1 MNMRTKSLLVS
12 PSYPRAKNG
21 SLALLRQFY
30 SSLCY
35 HMTTVFLTICN
46 NIPDMVLGGLFFGTV
61 TSFAAPQLSMGPA
74 LSPTQLLAAAP
85 RMLLWSWSNIF
96 MFCLHNQRQPA
107 NMGEDAL
114 NKPWRPMVSGR
125 LSPDQ
130 AVRLLYIMHP
140 LCLVIS
146 LCIGGF
152 VPYAILTFFHVWYN
166 EFGAAK
172 DGILKSIFNGIGV
185 ACFFAGPLEVATRHS
200 ILSGNAEGIVWVG
213 LIMALVATTSHIQD
227 FRDMQGDKAAG
238 RRTIPLV
245 MDETAARVLAVA
257 GVGCW
262 TELACRFWGASWIQ
276 RSAAWATAAL
286 LVANLLLDRT
296 NPGDHRAWRLW
307 SVWVTALFF
316 LPIPAA

>member
-1 MNMRTKSLLVS
+1 MEMRPKPLAAS
-12 PSYPRAKNG
+12 PSYSRAKND
-21 SLALLRQFY
+21 SLARLRQLS

-35 HMTTVFLTICN
+35 HMTTVYLTICN
-46 NIPDMVLGGLFFGTV
+46 NIPDMVIGGFLFGTI
-61 TSFAAPQLSMGPA
+61 TSFAAPQLSMGPV

-85 RMLLWSWSNIF
+85 RMLLWSWANIF
-96 MFCLHNQRQPA
+96 MFCLHNQRQPGNIA
-107 NMGEDAL
+107 EDAL

-125 LSPDQ
+125 LSPEQ
-130 AVRLLYIMHP
+130 AVQLLYIMHP

-152 VPYAILTFFHVWYN
+152 VPYAVLTFFHVWYN
-166 EFGAAK
+166 EFGAAS

-200 ILSGNAEGIVWVG
+200 VLGGNSAAVAWVG
-213 LIMALVATTSHIQD
+213 LLVGLITTTSHIQD
-227 FRDMQGDKAAG
+227 FRDMEGDRAAG

-262 TELACRFWGASWIQ
+262 TELACRFWGAGWVQ

-286 LVANLLLDRT
+286 LVANLMLDRT

-307 SVWVTALFF
+307 SVWVTALIF
-316 LPIPAA
+316 LPIPVA